1 MTTSHFNAISP
12 EHAQQLGQMIAAHS
26 MAEAVVFS
34 VFLDCC
40 GLEEAQARVI
50 INVGKIKVSDMPA
63 ITEQLLDLKASD
75 DAEADATLK
84 AALRELRQLTEQRNK
99 FAHWQWGVG
108 DNGLGISNLVKGKM
122 GQPPKSQ
129 PVPLEELQNLT
140 QRIQDV
146 VTRLMLCTPTAR
158 RAMPAALRDLFLG
171 SISVTGTATPRGEP
185 S

>member
-1 MTTSHFNAISP
+1 MTTSHFNAITP
-12 EHAQQLGQMIAAHS
+12 EYAQQLGHMIAAHS
-26 MAEAVVFS
+26 LAEAVVFS

-63 ITEQLLDLKASD
+63 ITEQLLDLRVSD

-99 FAHWQWGVG
+99 FAHWQWGAG

-158 RAMPAALRDLFLG
+158 RAMPTDLRDLFLG
-171 SISVTGTATPRGEP
+171 GISVTGTTTPRGEIA
-185 S
+185 

>member
-1 MTTSHFNAISP
+1 MTISHFNAITP
-12 EHAQQLGQMIAAHS
+12 EYAQQLGQMIAIHS
-26 MAEAVVFS
+26 LAEAVVFS

-40 GLEEAQARVI
+40 GLDEAQARVI
-50 INVGKIKVSDMPA
+50 INLGKVKVSDMPA
-63 ITEQLLDLKASD
+63 ITEQLLDLRVSD

-108 DNGLGISNLVKGKM
+108 DNGVGISNLVKGKM
-122 GQPPKSQ
+122 GQPPKNQ
-129 PVPLEELQNLT
+129 LVPLEELQNLT
-140 QRIQDV
+140 RGIQDV

-158 RAMPAALRDLFLG
+158 RSIPPDLRDLFLSG
-171 SISVTGTATPRGEP
+171 ISVTGITTPRGET